1 MKTEYRIIKT
11 DEEIE
16 ELSVLARK
24 IWNIHYP
31 PIIGQDQVNYM
42 LELMYTEDSLRK
54 QIFEDK
60 NVFTGAF
67 INGKMAGF
75 ISVSSTDGKNYFLHK
90 LYVDSDLF
98 HKGIGKGLFEH
109 VFSGIDFDT
118 IRLTVNRQ
126 NFKAINFYFKTGYK
140 IEKII
145 DIDIGGGFVMN
156 DFVML
161 FEK

>member
-1 MKTEYRIIKT
+1 LKTDYRIIKT

-42 LELMYTEDSLRK
+42 LELMYTKESLKK
-54 QIFEDK
+54 QIFEDE

-67 INGKMAGF
+67 INDKIAGF
-75 ISVSSTDGKNYFLHK
+75 ISVSSKDGKNFFLHK
-90 LYVDSDLF
+90 LYVDPDLF
-98 HKGIGKGLFEH
+98 QKGIGKGLFEH
-109 VFSGIDFDT
+109 VFSEIDFDT

-126 NFKAINFYFKTGYK
+126 NFKAINFYFKNGYK

-161 FEK
+161 FEN